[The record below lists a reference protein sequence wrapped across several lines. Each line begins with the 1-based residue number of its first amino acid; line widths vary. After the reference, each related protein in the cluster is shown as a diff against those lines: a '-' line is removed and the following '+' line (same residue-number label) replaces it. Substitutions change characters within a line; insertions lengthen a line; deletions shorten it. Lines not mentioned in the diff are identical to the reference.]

1 MHRGLLQTHAKYAQG
16 TPVHFVILLLASKV
30 LRTYGNFLSYDL
42 LKVLHIVHFLFITK
56 LGSSLLFVV
65 VQKPFSSGASIPRSL
80 WWRIVRH
87 ALFSCLITLISL
99 FGLSL
104 CGPLRQTLLIEH
116 GELTLAAA
124 ISALASGVGGP
135 AKSRGALLFIVA
147 ILSLLL
153 LDNDIP
159 WAQHPEHPEG
169 HHSTFVVHFFYHVL
183 SLVGVADHKG
193 GVALLCFCLFLRLA
207 FSNVSKRLAV
217 DVGGQKR
224 LHALSS
230 LVSAAL
236 LSPWAVFISF
246 TKQSMIPSSA
256 VIFQLLSATFLVYV
270 FDYYMSQSC
279 SSKMEG
285 RVFAKYS
292 FLFVASSALVF
303 ALFWTPP
310 AGLVAIKTEALGS
323 STSPLVVQDEHV
335 VSTGVVIS
343 YAFFAVATHILLN
356 PNSRA
361 GSRQGQ
367 LVGYSPAGLPFY
379 ALQTDNLWGGTGTP
393 PWVHLKNFIKQVLDE
408 PDSRKIFYYLL
419 VNMIFTFVEFIY
431 GFWTNSLGLI
441 SDGFHMLFDCSALIM
456 GLAAA
461 MMSKWKP
468 SRVFS
473 FGYDRVE
480 ILSGFVN
487 GLFLIVIAFFVF
499 TEAITRL
506 VDPPEV
512 STDRLMTVSVAGL
525 LVNLF
530 GIFVFRGNS
539 HGHSHGGMSCPS
551 SGGSGSHGHASSHG
565 HSHGGAAGSS
575 HSHSASHSNANM
587 EGVFL
592 HVLAD
597 TLGSCGVIVS
607 SFLIGRFGWLAADPI
622 CSLFIACLIFASVIP
637 LLKSSAQV
645 LLLRAPVGMETSLSD
660 GLVQI
665 QSLDGVL
672 ALLDYHFWRHSASV
686 VCGTLHL
693 QVVDDVNEQKLV
705 NQISLIFKE
714 VGVNN
719 LTIQTM
725 KGAFFAHKAG
735 MADGVDP
742 RLAEVAQ
749 RSVQGLPLDP
759 HTVANIVK
767 AV

>member
-1 MHRGLLQTHAKYAQG
+1 MHRGLLQTHAKYVQG
-16 TPVHFVILLLASKV
+16 TPVHFVVLLLASKV

-56 LGSSLLFVV
+56 LGSSLLFIVA
-65 VQKPFSSGASIPRSL
+65 QKPFSSGAPIPRSL

-87 ALFSCLITLISL
+87 SLFSCLITLISL

-116 GELTLAAA
+116 GELTVAAA

-135 AKSRGALLFIVA
+135 AKSRGAILFIVA

-193 GVALLCFCLFLRLA
+193 GVVLLCLSLFLQLA
-207 FSNVSKRLAV
+207 FGNVSRRLAV
-217 DVGGQKR
+217 DVGGNKR
-224 LHALSS
+224 LHAFST

-236 LSPWAVFISF
+236 LAPWALFISY
-246 TKQSMIPSSA
+246 TKQSMIPSTS
-256 VIFQLLSATFLVYV
+256 VIFPLVSATFLVYI

-285 RVFAKYS
+285 RLYAKYS
-292 FLFVASSALVF
+292 FLFVASGALVF
-303 ALFWTPP
+303 AFFWTPP
-310 AGLVAIKTEALGS
+310 SGLVAISKEAS
-323 STSPLVVQDEHV
+323 IEASISPLAEVEHV

-343 YAFFAVATHILLN
+343 YAFFAIATHILLY
-356 PNSRA
+356 PNARA

-379 ALQTDNLWGGTGTP
+379 SLQTENLWGGTGTP
-393 PWVHLKNFIKQVLDE
+393 PWVHLKNFIKQVLEE
-408 PDSRKIFYYLL
+408 PDSRKIFYYLV
-419 VNMIFTFVEFIY
+419 VNLIFTFVEFVY

-473 FGYDRVE
+473 YGYDRVE

-487 GLFLIVIAFFVF
+487 GLFLVVIAFFVF
-499 TEAITRL
+499 TEAFTRL
-506 VDPPEV
+506 IDPPEV
-512 STDRLMTVSVAGL
+512 STDRLMTVSIAGL

-551 SGGSGSHGHASSHG
+551 SGGTGSGHGPSAHG
-565 HSHGGAAGSS
+565 HSHGGAGAS
-575 HSHSASHSNANM
+575 HSHGSSHSNANM

-597 TLGSCGVIVS
+597 TLGSCGVILS

-672 ALLDYHFWRHSASV
+672 ALLDYHFWRHSATV

-705 NQISLIFKE
+705 NQISLIFKDI
-714 VGVNN
+714 GVNN

-742 RLAEVAQ
+742 RLVEVAQ

-767 AV
+767 AM